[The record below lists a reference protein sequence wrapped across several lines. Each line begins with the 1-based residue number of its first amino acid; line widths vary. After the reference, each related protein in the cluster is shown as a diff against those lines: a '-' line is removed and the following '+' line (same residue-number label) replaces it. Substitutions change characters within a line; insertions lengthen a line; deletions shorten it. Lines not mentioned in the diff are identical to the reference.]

1 MKLRR
6 LTRRPPLL
14 HGCLQYPQA
23 LLQRMQDKMQV
34 SGLQVPPR
42 HLQARPAIVQPTVT
56 MAVTVAAAKMA
67 ARATVR
73 PIVLQS
79 MSDWVCLFRL
89 ISSSSTPQTTK
100 SNISLLNA
108 HIRKKMLTSKILSG
122 VGLPTVVVGLLAWL
136 FPKPLKRKNK
146 PSVKPIPLRMHY
158 IPTNGSDTVL
168 LLLLELY
175 GTFWWLSKLHDF
187 NLRATDI

>member
-1 MKLRR
+1 MFACEAASA
-6 LTRRPPLL
+6 
-14 HGCLQYPQA
+14 H
-23 LLQRMQDKMQV
+23 
-34 SGLQVPPR
+34 
-42 HLQARPAIVQPTVT
+42 PTPT
-56 MAVTVAAAKMA
+56 STTWLSA
-67 ARATVR
+67 
-73 PIVLQS
+73 
-79 MSDWVCLFRL
+79 
-89 ISSSSTPQTTK
+89 ISSSTTPTNAGQDASFGTTSSATSSPSSSRDSTANGNDGGNSSSSENGGSGDSQA
-100 SNISLLNA
+100 NRIAIDVGL
-108 HIRKKMLTSKILSG
+108 G